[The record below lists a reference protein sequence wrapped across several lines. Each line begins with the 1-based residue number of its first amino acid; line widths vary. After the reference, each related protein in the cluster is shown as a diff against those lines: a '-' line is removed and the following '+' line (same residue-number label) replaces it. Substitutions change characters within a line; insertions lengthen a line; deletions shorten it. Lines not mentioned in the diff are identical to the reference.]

1 MAGKEVHKEVEE
13 EDLDLIELQM
23 LSLVNFI
30 VTNFLNELMIT
41 QNLTLYLSFF
51 SYFFFSSSLVVEF
64 SVGAL
69 GLAISIFFEM
79 LITPCETGW
88 PEVPEMA

>member
-51 SYFFFSSSLVVEF
+51 SYFFFSSSLVEAF
-64 SVGAL
+64 SVGAV

-79 LITPCETGW
+79 LITPCETG
-88 PEVPEMA
+88 

>member
-1 MAGKEVHKEVEE
+1 MAGKEVHLEVEE

-51 SYFFFSSSLVVEF
+51 SYFFFSSSLVEAF
-64 SVGAL
+64 SVGAV

-79 LITPCETGW
+79 LITPCETG
-88 PEVPEMA
+88 